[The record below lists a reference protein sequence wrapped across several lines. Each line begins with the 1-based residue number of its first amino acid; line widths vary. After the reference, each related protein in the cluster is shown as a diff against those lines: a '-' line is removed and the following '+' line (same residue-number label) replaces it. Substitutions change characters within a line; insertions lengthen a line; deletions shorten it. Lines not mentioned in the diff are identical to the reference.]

1 MKSISGRGVWR
12 GGRVAGVRSR
22 IEESAT
28 VAPLLRDGSTAIL
41 TDTGNRFGQICED
54 GAMAGDDR
62 SVLSRFRAGDP
73 DAIREIHGQYGGAVH
88 TVVRSIVGPD
98 LAGDVVQETFIKAWR
113 AAATFDADRELGP
126 WLFTI
131 ARRSAVDAL
140 RRERRPTIGGHAPE
154 VEVAVEAMSFER
166 TWERFEVRRAIDDLP
181 PDERDVV
188 RLAHLEGMTHSEIA
202 EQLDVP
208 IGTVKSRSAR
218 AHRRL
223 VAALEH
229 TVGS

>member
-1 MKSISGRGVWR
+1 
-12 GGRVAGVRSR
+12 
-22 IEESAT
+22 
-28 VAPLLRDGSTAIL
+28 
-41 TDTGNRFGQICED
+41 
-54 GAMAGDDR
+54 MAGDDR

-73 DAIREIHGQYGGAVH
+73 GAIREIYGQYGGAVH
-88 TVVRSIVGPD
+88 MVARSIVGPD
-98 LAGDVVQETFIKAWR
+98 HAGDVVQETFIKAWH
-113 AAATFDADRELGP
+113 AAATFDVDRELGP

-140 RRERRPTIGGHAPE
+140 RRERRPTTGGHSPE
-154 VEVAVEAMSFER
+154 VDVAFEAMSFER

-181 PDERDVV
+181 PDERNVV

-202 EQLDVP
+202 EQLDIP
-208 IGTVKSRSAR
+208 IGTVKSRTAR

-229 TVGS
+229 TVES